1 MTRSWN
7 RSSPKGLRR
16 EPAGREALLEARRR
30 IVYGP
35 ISRLQVAKESR
46 HVPDNRGRPMDSSDK
61 AYFLERAEA
70 ELDLANAAKHGDTAK
85 AHYYLAAFYLDRA
98 HEGVANDD

>member
-1 MTRSWN
+1 
-7 RSSPKGLRR
+7 
-16 EPAGREALLEARRR
+16 
-30 IVYGP
+30 
-35 ISRLQVAKESR
+35 
-46 HVPDNRGRPMDSSDK
+46 MDSSDK
-61 AYFLERAEA
+61 VYFLERAEA